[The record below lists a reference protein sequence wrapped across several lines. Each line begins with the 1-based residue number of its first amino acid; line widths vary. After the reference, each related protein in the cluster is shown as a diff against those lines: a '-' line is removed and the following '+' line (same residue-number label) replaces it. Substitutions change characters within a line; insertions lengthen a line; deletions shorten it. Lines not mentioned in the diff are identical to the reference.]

1 MAGDVRQAL
10 VAGVRERAGELAAIC
25 SQLVRVPSEN
35 PPSDTRS
42 VAGAVG
48 EILSRI
54 PGIELTYPTL
64 EQPVVNLVARIK
76 GERPGRRLVFNG
88 HLDTFPVGDRQAW
101 TVDPFGGELVGD
113 RLYGRG
119 AADMKGGIASYILA
133 FMLLAGC
140 RGTWSGELVI
150 TLAGDEESMGV
161 LGTKYLLDT
170 VPHATGDAMISGDI
184 GTSRVLR
191 FGEKGLLWFEM
202 SAVGKAGHGAHV
214 HRGIN
219 AIDRLVDGMA
229 KLKVALEGMPVDAP
243 PEVAAA
249 IAAARPLSES
259 LSGAGETEVLQRV
272 TVNFGMIAGGSSPN
286 LIPAAALTGGDIRI
300 PAGVTLAEV
309 EAKAQAAVGALDGLT
324 FRTVRSWA
332 PNWSDPGHEIF
343 ALAAQNSRAVWDQEV
358 ATNMRVGASDAR
370 LYRLLKNVPAVNC
383 GLHGYNLGGPDE
395 YIEIEDLIKLATIHT
410 LTAYDYLRNTDQ

>member
-1 MAGDVRQAL
+1 MMADDVRQAL
-10 VAGVRERAGELAAIC
+10 AAAVRERSDELVAIC
-25 SQLVRVPSEN
+25 SRLVRVPSEN
-35 PPSDTRS
+35 PPSDTRA
-42 VAGAVG
+42 VAEAVG
-48 EILSRI
+48 EILGQI
-54 PGIELTYPTL
+54 PGIELSYPML
-64 EQPVVNLVARIK
+64 EKPVANLVARIR
-76 GERPGRRLVFNG
+76 GRRTGRRLVFNG
-88 HLDTFPVGDRQAW
+88 HLDTFPVGDRQTW

-119 AADMKGGIASYILA
+119 AADMKGGIACHILA

-140 RGTWSGELVI
+140 REAWSGELVI

-170 VPHATGDAMISGDI
+170 VPHAAGDAMISGDI

-191 FGEKGLLWFEM
+191 FGEKGLLWFELA
-202 SAVGKAGHGAHV
+202 AVGKAGHGAHV

-219 AIDRLVDGMA
+219 AIDRLVAGMA
-229 KLKVALEGMPVDAP
+229 KLKMALEGMPVASP

-249 IAAARPLSES
+249 IAAAGQLSES

-272 TVNFGMIAGGSSPN
+272 TVNFGMIEGGSSPN
-286 LIPAAALTGGDIRI
+286 LIPAAALTRGDIRI
-300 PAGVTLAEV
+300 PAGVTLAEA
-309 EAKAQAAVGALDGLT
+309 EAEAQAAVGSLDGLT

-343 ALAAQNSRAVWDQEV
+343 ALAAQNCRAVWGQEV

-370 LYRLLKNVPAVNC
+370 LYRLLKAVPSVNC
-383 GLHGYNLGGPDE
+383 GLHGYNFGGPDE
-395 YIEIEDLIKLATIHT
+395 YIEVGDLIKLATIHT
-410 LTAYDYLRNTDQ
+410 LTAYDYLHTDK

>member
-1 MAGDVRQAL
+1 MADGVRQAL
-10 VAGVRERAGELAAIC
+10 AAAVRERGDELVAIC
-25 SQLVRVPSEN
+25 SRLVRVPSEN
-35 PPSDTRS
+35 PPSDTRA
-42 VAGAVG
+42 VAEAVG
-48 EILSRI
+48 EILDRV
-54 PGIELTYPTL
+54 PGIELSYPML
-64 EQPVVNLVARIK
+64 EKPVVNLVARIR
-76 GERPGRRLVFNG
+76 GGRTGRRLVFNG
-88 HLDTFPVGDRQAW
+88 HLDTFPAGDRQTW

-119 AADMKGGIASYILA
+119 VADMKGGIACHILA

-140 RGTWSGELVI
+140 REDWSGELVI

-170 VPHATGDAMISGDI
+170 VPHAAGDAMISGDI
-184 GTSRVLR
+184 GTSKVLR
-191 FGEKGLLWFEM
+191 FGEKGLLWFEL
-202 SAVGKAGHGAHV
+202 AAEGKAGHGAHV

-219 AIDRLVDGMA
+219 AIDRLVAGMA
-229 KLKVALEGMPVDAP
+229 KLKAALEGMPVAAP

-249 IAAARPLSES
+249 IAAAGQLSES
-259 LSGAGETEVLQRV
+259 LSGAGETGVLQRV
-272 TVNFGMIAGGSSPN
+272 TVNFGMIEGGSSPN
-286 LIPAAALTGGDIRI
+286 LIPAAALTRGDIRI

-309 EAKAQAAVGALDGLT
+309 EAQVQAAVGLLDGLT

-343 ALAAQNSRAVWDQEV
+343 TLAAQNCRAVWGQEV

-383 GLHGYNLGGPDE
+383 GLNGYNLGGPDE
-395 YIEIEDLIKLATIHT
+395 YIEVEDLIKLATIHT
-410 LTAYDYLRNTDQ
+410 LTAYDYLRNTDK

>member
-1 MAGDVRQAL
+1 MMAEDVRQAL
-10 VAGVRERAGELAAIC
+10 VAAVRERGGELAAIC
-25 SQLVRVPSEN
+25 SHLVRIPSEN
-35 PPSDTRS
+35 PPSDTRA
-42 VAGAVG
+42 VAKAVG
-48 EILSRI
+48 EILGKV
-54 PGIELTYPTL
+54 PGVELSYPTQ
-64 EQPVVNLVARIK
+64 EEPVVNLVARIR
-76 GERPGRRLVFNG
+76 GGRPGRRLVFNG
-88 HLDTFPVGDRQAW
+88 HLDTFPAGDREAW

-119 AADMKGGIASYILA
+119 AADMKGGIASYLLA

-140 RGTWSGELVI
+140 REAWPGELVI

-191 FGEKGLLWFEM
+191 FGEKGLLWFELA
-202 SAVGKAGHGAHV
+202 AVGKAGHGAHV

-229 KLKVALEGMPVDAP
+229 KLKAALEGMPAAEP

-249 IAAARPLSES
+249 IAAAGPLSES
-259 LSGAGETEVLQRV
+259 LSGSGETEVLQRV
-272 TVNFGMIAGGSSPN
+272 TVNFGMIEGGTSPN
-286 LIPAAALTGGDIRI
+286 LIPAAAVTRGDIRI

-309 EAKAQAAVGALDGLT
+309 EAKAQAVVGPLDGLA
-324 FRTVRSWA
+324 FKTVRSWA

-343 ALAAQNSRAVWDQEV
+343 TLTAQNCRAVWGQEV
-358 ATNMRVGASDAR
+358 VTNMRVGASDSR

-395 YIEIEDLIKLATIHT
+395 YIEVEDLMKLATIHT
-410 LTAYDYLRNTDQ
+410 LTAYDYLRNPG